1 MRDCLVRL
9 GRATDLGDMVRRL
22 RLAIASYRLRQA
34 GIVFAALVLAAC
46 TASPPAD
53 APLAALPAPAKSAD
67 AAMSPAVLR
76 EHQRILATYGG
87 VYNEPRLQT
96 VIEQMVERL
105 VAASEKP
112 DLHYKVTIL
121 NSQSINAFALPTGQL
136 YVTRGLIAL
145 ADDDSELA
153 SVIAH
158 EMGHVIARH
167 AELRQKEE
175 QQVDLV
181 NRVVTDVVSD
191 PAAGALALAKS
202 KLELA
207 SFSQK
212 QEFEADAIGVGIAA
226 RAGYDPYGAARFLT
240 AMERNSEIKPEQTG
254 SINPAAPDFLS
265 SHPSTPERVT
275 QAIANARQY
284 KPPASVSP
292 QEREQAR
299 DAYFGDIDGMVF
311 GEDPSEGFVRGRRFL
326 HPKLGFTFTAPE
338 GFTLDNTAQAVLGVK
353 RGGGVALRLDVVRV
367 PAEQTLPQYLN
378 SGWIENIDP
387 ATVEE
392 VTINGFPG
400 ATAVAKG
407 DQWDFR
413 LYAIRYGSDVYRFIF
428 AAKHRTA
435 ETERAF
441 RECMD
446 SFRRMSL
453 AEIEQA
459 KPLRVKI
466 VKVAPGDTVEKLAGR
481 MALADRAAD
490 RFRVL
495 NGLEPGDRLKPGSEV
510 KIVVE

>member
-1 MRDCLVRL
+1 VKR
-9 GRATDLGDMVRRL
+9 GRSGS
-22 RLAIASYRLRQA
+22 ASDRLRQA
-34 GIVFAALVLAAC
+34 GIALGALVLAAVALGSC
-46 TASPPAD
+46 TASAPGD
-53 APLAALPAPAKSAD
+53 VPLAALPPAQGKQAD

-87 VYNEPRLQT
+87 VYNDPRLQT
-96 VIEQMVERL
+96 MVEQMVERL

-181 NRVVTDVVSD
+181 SRVVADVVSD

-212 QEFEADAIGVGIAA
+212 QEFEADAIGIGIAN
-226 RAGYDPYGAARFLT
+226 RAGYDPYGAARFLS
-240 AMERNSEIKPEQTG
+240 AMERNTELKPEQ
-254 SINPAAPDFLS
+254 SAAINPAAPDFLS

-275 QAIANARQY
+275 QAIANARRY
-284 KPPASVSP
+284 KAPATVSP
-292 QEREQAR
+292 AEHEQER
-299 DAYFGDIDGMVF
+299 DAYYGDIDGIVF

-338 GFTLDNTAQAVLGVK
+338 GFVLDNTAQAVLGVK
-353 RGGGVALRLDVVRV
+353 RGGGEALRLDVVRV
-367 PAEQTLPQYLN
+367 PAEQTLAQYLT
-378 SGWIENIDP
+378 SGWIENIEP
-387 ATVEE
+387 ATVED

-413 LYAIRYGSDVYRFIF
+413 LYAVRFGSDVYRFIF
-428 AAKHRTA
+428 AAKHRTP
-435 ETERAF
+435 ETDRAF
-441 RECMD
+441 RESID
-446 SFRRMSL
+446 TFRRMSL

-459 KPLRVKI
+459 KPLRLKI
-466 VKVAPGDTVEKLAGR
+466 VKVAPGDTVEKLAAR
-481 MALADRAAD
+481 MAVADHPAD